1 MGIFR
6 QYYPNTVGIEY
17 DNAHTRELAQPDISE
32 MAEDKSFDDII
43 FDFYELIYGCEMNE
57 DERRLI
63 NEMAREAGI
72 VNEAD

>member
-1 MGIFR
+1 
-6 QYYPNTVGIEY
+6 
-17 DNAHTRELAQPDISE
+17 